1 MPTGRNFVF
10 LSYFLVLYFLDKLK
24 KFCYNKVMNIE
35 NIGEELSLLVDKF
48 ELTKTCLNLDSVS
61 VRLKS
66 LLKERESLSFW
77 NNLEY
82 AMQTNKEIKS
92 LQDILNQVQLLQQQ
106 IGALI
111 ENVKALETETDIEM
125 LNLAFGELLELKKQ
139 VDDLNVRTLLDEKYD
154 NNDAIITIHS
164 GAGGT
169 EAQDWVVMLARMYKM
184 YANKNNLDFDIVD
197 KLEGNDAGL
206 KSVVIW
212 VKGEYSYG
220 KLKGEM
226 GVHRLVRIS
235 PFDSNKRRHTSFAS
249 VEVVPA
255 IAKGSE
261 VKINN
266 DDIKI
271 DTYRSGGAGGQNVN
285 KVETA
290 VRVTHIPTGIVV
302 TCQNERS
309 QLQNRENALRIL
321 TSKLVA
327 LEEEKARKNLD
338 QIKGDLKRIEWG
350 SQIRSYIFQPYTM
363 VKDHRTDF
371 ETSDVE
377 AVMNGE
383 LNPFINE
390 YLKKSHSKT

>member
-1 MPTGRNFVF
+1 M
-10 LSYFLVLYFLDKLK
+10 
-24 KFCYNKVMNIE
+24 FCFWYNRVMNIE
-35 NIGEELSLLVDKF
+35 NIGEELSSLVEKF
-48 ELTKTCLNLDSVS
+48 ELTKTCLHLSENQEKLN
-61 VRLKS
+61 S
-66 LLKERESLSFW
+66 LMKQRESLSFW
-77 NNLEY
+77 NNLDY

-92 LQDILNQVQLLQQQ
+92 LQELFNEVQTLQTR
-106 IGALI
+106 ITEI
-111 ENVKALETETDIEM
+111 IKTVKELEKETDIEM
-125 LNLAFGELLELKKQ
+125 LNLAFNELLEVKDK
-139 VDDLNVRTLLDEKYD
+139 VEELNVRTLLDEKYD
-154 NNDAIITIHS
+154 NNDAILTIHA

-169 EAQDWVVMLARMYKM
+169 ESQDWVVMLARMYKM
-184 YANKNNLDFDIVD
+184 YANKNGFNFDIVD

-206 KSVVIW
+206 KSIVFM
-212 VKGEYSYG
+212 VKGEYAYG

-255 IAKGSE
+255 ISQGTEFKLNTDE
-261 VKINN
+261 V
-266 DDIKI
+266 KI

-309 QLQNRENALRIL
+309 QLQNRENALKIL

-327 LEEEKARKNLD
+327 LEEEKQRQNMKE
-338 QIKGDLKRIEWG
+338 IKGDIKAIEWG
-350 SQIRSYIFQPYTM
+350 SQIRSYVFQPYTM

-371 ETSDVE
+371 ETSDVSG
-377 AVMNGE
+377 VMDGE
-383 LNPFINE
+383 IAPFINE
-390 YLKKSHSKT
+390 YLKRTHIKTE

>member
-1 MPTGRNFVF
+1 
-10 LSYFLVLYFLDKLK
+10 
-24 KFCYNKVMNIE
+24 MNIE
-35 NIGEELSLLVDKF
+35 NLGEELAQVVNKF
-48 ELTKTCLNLDSVS
+48 ELTKKCLNLEDVS
-61 VRLKS
+61 AKLNA

-77 NNLEY
+77 NNLDY

-92 LQDILNQVQLLQQQ
+92 LQDLFNEVKFLQEQ
-106 IGALI
+106 ISSLI
-111 ENVKALETETDIEM
+111 ETVKSLESETDIEM
-125 LNLAFGELLELKKQ
+125 LNLAFSELLEIKNK

-154 NNDAIITIHS
+154 NNDAIITIHA

-169 EAQDWVVMLARMYKM
+169 ESQDWVVMLARMYKM
-184 YANKNNLDFDIVD
+184 YASKNNLEFSIVD
-197 KLEGNDAGL
+197 KVEGNDAGV
-206 KSVVIW
+206 KTMVIW
-212 VKGEYSYG
+212 VKGEYAYG

-255 IAKGSE
+255 ITKGSE

-266 DDIKI
+266 DDLKI

-290 VRVTHIPTGIVV
+290 VRVTHIPTGLVV

-309 QLQNRENALRIL
+309 QLQNRENAIRIL

-327 LEEEKARKNLD
+327 MEEEKARQNLND
-338 QIKGDLKRIEWG
+338 IKGELKKIEWG
-350 SQIRSYIFQPYTM
+350 SQIRSYVFQPYTM

-371 ETSDVE
+371 ETSDV
-377 AVMNGE
+377 ASVMDGN
-383 LNPFINE
+383 LTPFINE
-390 YLKKSHSKT
+390 YLRKSHAKSE